1 MNSKNN
7 DGFYLTIGMFF
18 VVSICILFAICGEDL
33 IKEVCMF
40 DKVFVFILK
49 LIALVSLVIVVVFAF
64 IVCISNFASSC
75 NFKKNW
81 ILLSENSDSKN
92 KYIIFD
98 ENVKKFPEDQKYKKL
113 KCAVFYAKDVE
124 IQTRAFSNCKDLTE
138 ITFYEIPTIIAKDA
152 FLGCKKLS
160 VIYFYGTK
168 EEWELKK
175 IFIPSNPRIDFVSTQ
190 KSEKKQDQNIINVNC
205 SGTVNIKSH

>member
-40 DKVFVFILK
+40 DKVLVFILK

-64 IVCISNFASSC
+64 IACIGNFASSC

-81 ILLSENSDSKN
+81 ILLSENSDSES

-98 ENVKKFPEDQKYKKL
+98 ENVKKFPEGKKYKKL
-113 KCAVFYAKDVE
+113 KCTVFYAEGLE
-124 IQTRAFSNCKDLTE
+124 IQTKAFSNCKDLTE
-138 ITFYEIPTIIAKDA
+138 VTFYGKLNGVAKDA

-168 EEWELKK
+168 EEWEAKK
-175 IFIPSNPRIDFVSTQ
+175 IFIPSNPRIEFIPIPE
-190 KSEKKQDQNIINVNC
+190 SEKKQDQNIINVNC